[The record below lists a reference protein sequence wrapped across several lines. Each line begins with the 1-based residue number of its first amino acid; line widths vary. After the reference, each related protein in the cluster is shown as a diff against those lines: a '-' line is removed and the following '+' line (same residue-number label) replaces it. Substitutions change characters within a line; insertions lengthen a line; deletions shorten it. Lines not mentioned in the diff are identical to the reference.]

1 MSRDVF
7 QKIPGIFLPNEVASL
22 ELKDG
27 KGDIPSV
34 GEAEGALSAL
44 YHVADTL
51 MIQDN
56 KLRLIMKLNI
66 TLLNLEIF
74 FCIQFLLFPI

>member
-44 YHVADTL
+44 YSIDSIHT
-51 MIQDN
+51 
-56 KLRLIMKLNI
+56 
-66 TLLNLEIF
+66 
-74 FCIQFLLFPI
+74 